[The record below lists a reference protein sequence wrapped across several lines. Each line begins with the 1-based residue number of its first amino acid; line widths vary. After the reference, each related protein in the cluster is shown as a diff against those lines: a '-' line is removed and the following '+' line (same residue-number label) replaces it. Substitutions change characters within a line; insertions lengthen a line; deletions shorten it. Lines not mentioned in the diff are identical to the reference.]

1 MLSPA
6 LALDLP
12 LLWPF
17 LTSLIWVVFSE
28 ITGLI
33 ELSLFWL
40 RAFATWIL
48 SYSRLR
54 LLMFKLSNFLWR
66 IIVYLL
72 TFTPF
77 SLEGERLSL
86 GGDACSTCCFSRLW
100 SVVLCCFSACSTIV
114 LIILLFSRVI
124 ALILSINN
132 RGRVLMINSWWNKR
146 YLFHYAWLRALFYL
160 QLFVGSSIF
169 HCQSDE
175 I

>member
-1 MLSPA
+1 MLRPA

-12 LLWPF
+12 LLYPF
-17 LTSLIWVVFSE
+17 LISLIWVVFSE

-33 ELSLFWL
+33 ELSLCWL
-40 RAFATWIL
+40 IAFATWIL

-66 IIVYLL
+66 IIYYLL

-77 SLEGERLSL
+77 SLEGEPLSL
-86 GGDACSTCCFSRLW
+86 GGDACNTCYFSRLW

-124 ALILSINN
+124 ALILSIKS
-132 RGRVLMINSWWNKR
+132 RGKVILMNWKWNKR
-146 YLFHYAWLRALFYL
+146 YVFHCAWRRVLFYL
-160 QLFVGSSIF
+160 QLFVGL
-169 HCQSDE
+169 
-175 I
+175 

>member
-1 MLSPA
+1 M
-6 LALDLP
+6 
-12 LLWPF
+12 
-17 LTSLIWVVFSE
+17 VFSE

-33 ELSLFWL
+33 ELSLCWL

-77 SLEGERLSL
+77 SLEGEPLSL
-86 GGDACSTCCFSRLW
+86 GGDAYSTCYFSRLW

-124 ALILSINN
+124 ALILSVNS
-132 RGRVLMINSWWNKR
+132 RGKVLQRIWRWNKR
-146 YLFHYAWLRALFYL
+146 YLFHCAWRRALFYL
-160 QLFVGSSIF
+160 QLFGGSLIS